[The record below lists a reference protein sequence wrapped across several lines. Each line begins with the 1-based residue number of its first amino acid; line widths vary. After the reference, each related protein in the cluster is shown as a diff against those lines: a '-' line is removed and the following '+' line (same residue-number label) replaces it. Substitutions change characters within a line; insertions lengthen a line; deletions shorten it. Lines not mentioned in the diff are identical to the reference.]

1 MTTIVKIGGSILANG
16 ISHLIL
22 SDLQS
27 LVRKEQI
34 VLVHGGGAQVTSI
47 AEKLGKEQKFIVSP
61 SGVRSR
67 FTDKETASI
76 YAMVMTG
83 KISKEIVAALLK
95 LGICAVGLGGVDGG
109 VIRAN
114 RKKKLLIIDER
125 KRKRIIDGGYTG
137 KISGINGELLTS
149 LLQGGYTP
157 VISPVAISEE
167 FDLLNV
173 DGDRAAAFI
182 AGGIHADRVVFLTD
196 VDGVLIDGEL
206 VENLSYSQARGFL
219 PEIGFGM
226 EKKVISS
233 LEALDQGT
241 KEAIITSGLVHDPIS
256 SALDHK
262 RCTVI
267 TIGQ

>member
-1 MTTIVKIGGSILANG
+1 MTTIIKIGGSILGKG
-16 ISHLIL
+16 ISQVIL

-27 LVRKEQI
+27 LVRKERI
-34 VLVHGGGAQVTSI
+34 VLVHGGGAQVTNI

-61 SGVRSR
+61 SGIRSR

-76 YAMVMTG
+76 YAMVMIG

-109 VIRAN
+109 VIKAN
-114 RKKKLLIIDER
+114 RKKRLLIIDER
-125 KRKRIIDGGYTG
+125 GRKRVIDGGYTG
-137 KISGINGELLTS
+137 KISGINGKLLTS
-149 LLQGGYTP
+149 LLQEGYTP

-173 DGDRAAAFI
+173 DGDRAAAHI
-182 AGGIHADRVVFLTD
+182 AGGMHADRVIFLTN

-206 VENLSYSQARGFL
+206 VERLSYSQAKGFL
-219 PEIGFGM
+219 PKIGFGM
-226 EKKVISS
+226 EKKVISG

-241 KEAIITSGLVHDPIS
+241 KEAIITSGLVQDPIS